1 MIARHLVRRA
11 AGVLLAATACAVAS
25 ATFSVAA
32 LAAEVPRTAPEAVGF
47 SAERLARIDAML
59 QDYVDSGRLAGIQVR
74 IDRGGQEAHRFRSG
88 TMGADDD
95 RALPEDAIW
104 RIYSMTKPITSVAA
118 LMLYEEGVF
127 QLTDPITRFLPEFE
141 GAQVYT
147 EDGTVDAASIPTIA
161 QLLTHTAGVGYVFTP
176 HPVDQMIRRANVFAS
191 PDMDSFVAKMAG
203 IPLVDH
209 PGEQWRY
216 SLASALLGALV
227 ERAAGVP
234 LEQFFAERIFEPL
247 DMRDTF
253 FRVPENKRDRL
264 VRNHVWS
271 AEHGVLVPIDEGP
284 LHVSADGMGFPAGGE
299 GLFSTIRDYQRF
311 AEMLRGGG
319 ELDGVRLLGRKTV
332 EFMASD
338 HLVVPAGGSGE
349 APTVQ
354 LGNLYP
360 GGFGF
365 GLGFGIITSP
375 QQLGVLASEGEFS
388 WGGAAGT
395 IFWIDP
401 VEDIAV
407 VGMIQLM
414 GSPWP
419 FRNQL
424 RSMTNAA
431 LVD

>member
-11 AGVLLAATACAVAS
+11 AGRLLAATAFAVAS

-47 SAERLARIDAML
+47 SAERLARIDALL

-127 QLTDPITRFLPEFE
+127 QLTIRSLAFFPSSRVLWS
-141 GAQVYT
+141 T
-147 EDGTVDAASIPTIA
+147 ERTVPSTQRPCDDA
-161 QLLTHTAGVGYVFTP
+161 QLRTPPGWVVHP
-176 HPVDQMIRRANVFAS
+176 HPVDQMIRRADVFAS

-216 SLASALLGALV
+216 SLACALLGRQ

-234 LEQFFAERIFEPL
+234 LEQFAERIFEPL
-247 DMRDTF
+247 DMKHFPRARKQAHRFCAITSGAQSTACSQST
-253 FRVPENKRDRL
+253 RAAS
-264 VRNHVWS
+264 S
-271 AEHGVLVPIDEGP
+271 APTEWLPR
-284 LHVSADGMGFPAGGE
+284 GE

-319 ELDGVRLLGRKTV
+319 ELDGARLLGRKTV
-332 EFMASD
+332 SSWR
-338 HLVVPAGGSGE
+338 P
-349 APTVQ
+349 
-354 LGNLYP
+354 
-360 GGFGF
+360 
-365 GLGFGIITSP
+365 ITSSCWQP
-375 QQLGVLASEGEFS
+375 PGR
-388 WGGAAGT
+388 GAHRTA
-395 IFWIDP
+395 P
-401 VEDIAV
+401 
-407 VGMIQLM
+407 
-414 GSPWP
+414 
-419 FRNQL
+419 
-424 RSMTNAA
+424 
-431 LVD
+431 

>member
-1 MIARHLVRRA
+1 MIVRHLVRRA
-11 AGVLLAATACAVAS
+11 AGVVLAASAFAVAS
-25 ATFSVAA
+25 ATFPAVAQA
-32 LAAEVPRTAPEAVGF
+32 DEVSRTEPEAAGF
-47 SAERLARIDAML
+47 SADRLARIDAL
-59 QDYVDSGRLAGIQVR
+59 LEEYVDSGRLAGIQVR
-74 IDRGGQEAHRFRSG
+74 IDRGGQEVHRFRSG

-141 GAQVYT
+141 GLQAYA
-147 EDGTVDAASIPTIA
+147 EDGTVDAASVPTIQ
-161 QLLTHTAGVGYVFTP
+161 QLLTHTAGFGYVFTP
-176 HPVDQMIRRANVFAS
+176 HPVDQMIREANVFAS
-191 PDMDSFVAKMAG
+191 PDMDSFVAKMAS

-227 ERAAGVP
+227 ERAAGMP
-234 LEQFFAERIFEPL
+234 LDQFFAERIFEPL

-253 FRVPENKRDRL
+253 FRVPEDKRDRL

-284 LHVSADGMGFPAGGE
+284 LHVGADGMGFPAGGE

-319 ELDGVRLLGRKTV
+319 ELDGARLLGRKTV

-338 HLVVPAGGSGE
+338 HLVVPAAGSGE

-365 GLGFGIITSP
+365 GLGFGVITSP